1 MEHTANSHDPG
12 QPNGEQPVK
21 SRRSLRTIILLL
33 LLAVFLLST
42 GRIIRYFRQ
51 EANAA
56 AEQQQIQQQYT
67 GHNDTLQNTLPD
79 IPADGIDVDF
89 DTLCADYPDTVGYI
103 YCPDT
108 NINYVIQHGKGNDY
122 YLTHGSD
129 GTLNDNGS
137 IFLEEKNH
145 SDFTDSNTLIY
156 GHHMKTGLMFANL
169 TLYKDSEFYD
179 THPYM
184 YLYTPQQNYRIDL
197 YAGFVCEHNDEVFA
211 TALTQEQLARMAE
224 KSTFTPTIGIPTG
237 KTVTLSTCSYEI
249 ADGRYV
255 LVGALTEIG

>member
-12 QPNGEQPVK
+12 QPGGEQPVK
-21 SRRSLRTIILLL
+21 RPHLRRAILLV

-42 GRIIRYFRQ
+42 GRVIRYFRQ
-51 EANAA
+51 QADAA

-67 GHNDTLQNTLPD
+67 EPDSTPQDTLPD
-79 IPADGIDVDF
+79 TPADGIDVDF

-103 YCPDT
+103 YCPGT
-108 NINYVIQHGKGNDY
+108 NISYVVQYGKGNDY

-129 GTLNDNGS
+129 GELNANGS
-137 IFLEEKNH
+137 IFMEEKNH

-184 YLYTPQQNYRIDL
+184 YLYTPEQNYRIDL

-211 TALTQEQLARMAE
+211 TGLTQEQLERMAA
-224 KSTFTPTIGIPTG
+224 KSTFTSDIGIPTG
-237 KTVTLSTCSYEI
+237 QTVTLSTCSYEI

-255 LVGALTEIG
+255 LVGALVPIN